1 MKKIYRFLEQFL
13 TVNQF
18 TSINLATGELFCL
31 EMNQGE
37 SQMKLMPFIT
47 HKIMIPGATRAMPGI
62 ESLNVGMAASVVFS
76 EFLRQNQQFIEL
88 INNLKYRLMTQSN
101 FKVYRIRWFM
111 LIIYMLMVAANQLLW
126 ITFAPITG
134 DATRYYGVSDLSIG
148 ILSMCF
154 MIVYIVVSIPA
165 SWIIDK
171 YGIRIGVGTGAVFT
185 GVFGLLRGFAGTDY
199 HLLLIAQIGIAVG
212 QPFILNAITKLS
224 ARWFPIEERATA
236 AGLGTLAMYIGILA
250 GMTLTPYLIIG
261 SGINGMLYIYGIF
274 SVSIAAFFLLFIK
287 ESPPTAPCLPEQE
300 ERSLVFDGFMSTIR
314 TKDFIWLMIIFFI
327 GLGVF
332 NSVTTW
338 IEDIM
343 RPTGL
348 FCHPG
353 RNNRRNDDRWRS
365 NRGSHNSSCFL
376 TNIKRGLPLLFLA
389 LFGATLGL
397 TGITF
402 ATSYWLM
409 ITSGMVLGFFLL
421 SAGPVGFQ
429 YGAEI
434 TYPASEGTSNGMLL
448 LMGQVS
454 GIAFIFGM
462 DSMKSSQTG
471 SMTRSLVILIGLMV
485 LSILMSFRLERIRQ
499 YSEIKK
505 LCNTR

>member
-1 MKKIYRFLEQFL
+1 M
-13 TVNQF
+13 T
-18 TSINLATGELFCL
+18 T
-31 EMNQGE
+31 
-37 SQMKLMPFIT
+37 
-47 HKIMIPGATRAMPGI
+47 
-62 ESLNVGMAASVVFS
+62 MAQS
-76 EFLRQNQQFIEL
+76 E
-88 INNLKYRLMTQSN
+88 
-101 FKVYRIRWFM
+101 FKVYGRRWIM
-111 LIIYMLMVAANQLLW
+111 LVIYMLLIASNQLLW

-148 ILSMCF
+148 VLSMCF
-154 MIVYIVVSIPA
+154 MIVYIAVSIPA

-171 YGIRIGVGTGAVFT
+171 YGIRIGVGIGALFTGA
-185 GVFGLLRGFAGTDY
+185 FGLLRGLAGPDY
-199 HLLLIAQIGIAVG
+199 NMLLLMQIGIAIG
-212 QPFILNAITKLS
+212 QPFILNALTKFS

-236 AGLGTLAMYIGILA
+236 AGLGSLAMYIGILA
-250 GMTLTPYLIIG
+250 GMSLTPYFTLG
-261 SGINGMLYIYGIF
+261 HGMKGMLDIYGIMTLA
-274 SVSIAAFFLLFIK
+274 IAVIFLVFIK
-287 ESPPTAPCLPEQE
+287 EGPPTAPCRPDQE
-300 ERSLVFDGFMSTIR
+300 ERSLVFDGFLHTLR
-314 TKDFIWLMIIFFI
+314 TKDFKWLMIIFFI

-343 RPTGL
+343 RPRGFTATQAGITGGMMIVGGIMGAL
-348 FCHPG
+348 
-353 RNNRRNDDRWRS
+353 
-365 NRGSHNSSCFL
+365 
-376 TNIKRGLPLLFLA
+376 IIPLLSDKYKKRTPFIILA

-402 ATSYWLM
+402 ATSYWLL

-471 SMTRSLVILIGLMV
+471 SMTRSLVILIILMV
-485 LSILMSFRLERIRQ
+485 LGILMSLRLNEAALLG
-499 YSEIKK
+499 EEKPV
-505 LCNTR
+505 TRD